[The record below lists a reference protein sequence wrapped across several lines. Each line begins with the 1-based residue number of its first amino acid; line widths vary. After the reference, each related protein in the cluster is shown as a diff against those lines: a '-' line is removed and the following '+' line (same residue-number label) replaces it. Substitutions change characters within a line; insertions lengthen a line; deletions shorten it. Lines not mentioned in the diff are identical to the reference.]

1 MNKTVY
7 DALKAY
13 LEAKQENTQKSVS
26 DATGISTAAISNY
39 LKGKY
44 PGNVEA
50 LETRI
55 AQFLN
60 LSLQREE
67 AASTCTE
74 IGFIETSVVKQV
86 DELLNNCH
94 VQCRL
99 GILTGCSGLGKTT
112 GVEHY
117 LANHSDVIVIYGRP
131 SITLKSLLQELAEKV
146 GVESRGSADN
156 LFRRIASKLKGSRR
170 MIVIDEAE
178 HLTARVFDAARRFVD
193 KEWAGVGI
201 VFVGLPRLWHILCS
215 NHGDYEYVYNRSRW
229 TTELRVLN
237 DQDIKAFVAAGVP
250 QYIELWKVFAEESMR
265 KPRVLINLIEYSA
278 EIAKLNDMPISAEFI
293 REVAKQVKR

>member
-1 MNKTVY
+1 MNKTVFN
-7 DALKAY
+7 ALNAY
-13 LEAKQENTQKSVS
+13 LAAKTENTQKSVS
-26 DATGISTAAISNY
+26 VATGISTAVISNY
-39 LKGKY
+39 LKEKY

-50 LETRI
+50 LETKI

-67 AASTCTE
+67 AETSRIE

-94 VQCRL
+94 VECRV
-99 GILTGCSGLGKTT
+99 GILTGASGLGKTT

-117 LANHSDVIVIYGRP
+117 LADHSDVIVIYGRP

-146 GVESRGSADN
+146 GVENRGSADN

-178 HLTARVFDAARRFVD
+178 HLTARVFDTARRFAD
-193 KEWAGVGI
+193 KEWAGIGV

-229 TTELRVLN
+229 TNELQALS
-237 DQDIKAFVAAGVP
+237 DQDVKAFVAAGAP
-250 QYIELWKVFAEESMR
+250 QYSGLWKVFAEESMR
-265 KPRVLINLIEYSA
+265 KSRVLINLIEYSV
-278 EIAKLNDMPISAEFI
+278 EIAELNGVPIDAALI
-293 REVAKQVKR
+293 RAAAKKVRR